1 MPPLEPIPQTVEAV
15 DELDPV
21 GEVAPTLDGLRR
33 LAGRAAAVVP
43 DLVGVSITRLEDRLT
58 VTLVA
63 SAGEVAVLDAV
74 QYAASGPCVEG
85 ARADEVVTHDAGD
98 PLDEERWRLFAE
110 ATAAYAVRSTLT
122 LPIVDEEQ
130 VLGSVNLYAASRR
143 AFEGHHDDLARIF
156 GALATGAVANADLS
170 FATRREAEAA
180 PQRARDRVLLETAV
194 GILAADLHTGVDA
207 AEQHLRDA
215 AARAGVSLLQLA
227 TAIVRSREAQRR
239 DDD

>member
-1 MPPLEPIPQTVEAV
+1 MTTTHVDPTTLRARFAARLSDLYGTEVPAYTTLLEVSQ
-15 DELDPV
+15 
-21 GEVAPTLDGLRR
+21 EVNRRVLERDG
-33 LAGRAAAVVP
+33 A
-43 DLVGVSITRLEDRLT
+43 
-58 VTLVA
+58 
-63 SAGEVAVLDAV
+63 DA
-74 QYAASGPCVEG
+74 
-85 ARADEVVTHDAGD
+85 
-98 PLDEERWRLFAE
+98 ER
-110 ATAAYAVRSTLT
+110 
-122 LPIVDEEQ
+122 
-130 VLGSVNLYAASRR
+130 LGSIERVTAERHGAIRVGSPEELAQV
-143 AFEGHHDDLARIF
+143 ARIF